1 MIPTVSQ
8 VPGSQFVKSE
18 VIDLELLVVSNL
30 GISLN
35 QSLGLICNIELVRS
49 AHIILGLDHLSSKPL
64 RILL

>member
-35 QSLGLICNIELVRS
+35 HNLGLIYNSELVRR
-49 AHIILGLDHLSSKPL
+49 AHIRLGLDHLRSNPL

>member
-1 MIPTVSQ
+1 MVSQ

-49 AHIILGLDHLSSKPL
+49 AHIIFGLVHLISKPL
-64 RILL
+64 RIFL